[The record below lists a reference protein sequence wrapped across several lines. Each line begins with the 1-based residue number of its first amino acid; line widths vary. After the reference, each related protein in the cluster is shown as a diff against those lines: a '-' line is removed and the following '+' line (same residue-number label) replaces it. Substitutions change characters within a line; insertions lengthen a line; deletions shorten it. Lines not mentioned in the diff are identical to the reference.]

1 MNSAEVQKVKQ
12 QFGIIGNDPA
22 LLQAIDTA
30 IQVAHTDLSV
40 LITGE
45 SGVGK
50 EFFPKIVHTN
60 SIRKHGKYIAVNC
73 GAIPEGTID
82 SELFGHIKGAFTGAV
97 NERKGYFSEA
107 DGGTIFL
114 DEVAELPL
122 STQARLLRVLE
133 NGEFIRVGSSDV
145 EKTNVRIV
153 CATNVNLAEAI
164 AEGRFREDLF
174 YRLSTVPINIPALRK
189 RGDDVVL
196 LFKKF
201 SMDFAAKYNVPKI
214 QLDDSAMQA
223 IKSYSWPG
231 NIRQL
236 KNIAEQISILE
247 LNREIDG
254 EVVLRYLPKEQKN
267 NLPAFAGHKNDGKT
281 FESEREI
288 LYSVLFD
295 MRRDIT
301 DLKKQIEILRS
312 SQENVKTST
321 PYYTEANEVPVVQHQ
336 IQPSFQ
342 IQPSQIHY
350 EPVENVVDEYIEEA
364 LSLDDVEKKTIL
376 LALERNK
383 GKRRH
388 AAKEL
393 NISERTLYRK
403 IKEYGIEGHSAQ
415 TDIHRIATCN
425 SRCNR
430 MHGKLQ
436 VHRSIHRLYKSQ
448 DHITGNIPEPR
459 RIPMGANGNNVQR
472 KVE

>member
-1 MNSAEVQKVKQ
+1 MSAKQDCMNLADIQKVKQ

-22 LLQAIDTA
+22 LLRAIDTA
-30 IQVAHTDLSV
+30 IQVAKTDLSV

-82 SELFGHIKGAFTGAV
+82 SELFGHVKGAFTGAV

-153 CATNVNLAEAI
+153 CATNVNLPEAI

-174 YRLSTVPINIPALRK
+174 YRLSTVPISIPPLRK
-189 RGDDVVL
+189 RGEDVIL

-214 QLDDSAMQA
+214 QLDESARQA
-223 IKSYSWPG
+223 ILAYSWPG

-254 EVVLRYLPKEQKN
+254 NAVMNYLPKEQKN
-267 NLPAFAGHKNDGKT
+267 NLPTFAGHKSEGKT

-301 DLKKQIEILRS
+301 ELKSQIEILRS
-312 SQENVKTST
+312 SQESAKST
-321 PYYTEANEVPVVQHQ
+321 APYYAEANEVPVMQHQ
-336 IQPSFQ
+336 IQPSYQ
-342 IQPSQIHY
+342 IQPQQVHY
-350 EPVENVVDEYIEEA
+350 EPVEHVVDEYVEEA

-403 IKEYGIEGHSAQ
+403 IKEYGIE
-415 TDIHRIATCN
+415 
-425 SRCNR
+425 
-430 MHGKLQ
+430 
-436 VHRSIHRLYKSQ
+436 
-448 DHITGNIPEPR
+448 
-459 RIPMGANGNNVQR
+459 
-472 KVE
+472 

>member
-1 MNSAEVQKVKQ
+1 MTNQELQTLKNKYD
-12 QFGIIGNDPA
+12 IIGNDPA
-22 LLQAIDTA
+22 LNRALEIAIA
-30 IQVAHTDLSV
+30 VAPTDMTV
-40 LITGE
+40 LVTGE

-50 EFFPKIVHTN
+50 ENIPRIIHQN
-60 SIRKHGKYIAVNC
+60 SPRKRGKYFAINC

-82 SELFGHIKGAFTGAV
+82 SELFGHVKGAFTGAV

-153 CATNVNLAEAI
+153 CATNVNLTEAI
-164 AEGRFREDLF
+164 ADGRFREDLY
-174 YRLSTVPINIPALRK
+174 YRLSTVPINIPPLRK
-189 RGDDVVL
+189 RGDDVIL

-201 SMDFAAKYNVPKI
+201 SMDFASKYNVPKI
-214 QLDDSAMQA
+214 QLDESAKRA
-223 IKSYSWPG
+223 IIEYSWPG

-247 LNREIDG
+247 LNREIDS
-254 EVVLRYLPKEQKN
+254 EVVSRYLPKEQKS
-267 NLPAFAGHKNDGKT
+267 NLPTIAGHKNEGKT

-312 SQENVKTST
+312 SQESSKNDTT
-321 PYYTEANEVPVVQHQ
+321 FYTEANEVPVVQHHIQPSHQ
-336 IQPSFQ
+336 IQPSYH
-342 IQPSQIHY
+342 IQPTQVHY

-376 LALERNK
+376 LALERTN

-403 IKEYGIEGHSAQ
+403 IKEYGIE
-415 TDIHRIATCN
+415 
-425 SRCNR
+425 
-430 MHGKLQ
+430 
-436 VHRSIHRLYKSQ
+436 
-448 DHITGNIPEPR
+448 
-459 RIPMGANGNNVQR
+459 
-472 KVE
+472 

>member
-1 MNSAEVQKVKQ
+1 MEVAEIQKVKQ

-22 LLQAIDTA
+22 LLRAIDTA
-30 IQVAHTDLSV
+30 VQVAKTDLTV

-50 EFFPKIVHTN
+50 EFFPKIIHTN
-60 SIRKHGKYIAVNC
+60 SVRKHGKYIAVNC

-114 DEVAELPL
+114 DEVAELPMP
-122 STQARLLRVLE
+122 TQARLLRVLE
-133 NGEFIRVGSSDV
+133 NGEFLRVGSSEV

-153 CATNVNLAEAI
+153 CATNVNLQEAI
-164 AEGRFREDLF
+164 AEGRFREDLY
-174 YRLSTVPINIPALRK
+174 YRLSTVPVTVPPLRK

-201 SMDFAAKYNVPKI
+201 CMDFAAKYNVPRM
-214 QLDDSAMQA
+214 QLTEDAAMVLVN
-223 IKSYSWPG
+223 YSWPG

-236 KNIAEQISILE
+236 KNIAEQVSILE
-247 LNREIDG
+247 LNREING
-254 EVVLRYLPKEQKN
+254 EVLMRYLPQETKN
-267 NLPAFAGHKNDGKT
+267 NLPMLSGGGGQSGKS

-301 DLKKQIEILRS
+301 ELKNQIENLRAMNKDGAAHVS
-312 SQENVKTST
+312 
-321 PYYTEANEVPVVQHQ
+321 YYADAQDVSLVQHTAPAYHLPQ
-336 IQPSFQ
+336 QGS
-342 IQPSQIHY
+342 Y
-350 EPVENVVDEYIEEA
+350 EHVLAPEEYVEEA
-364 LSLDDVEKKTIL
+364 VSLDDVEKKTIIM
-376 LALERNK
+376 ALERNK
-383 GKRRH
+383 GKRRN

-403 IKEYGIEGHSAQ
+403 IKEYGIE
-415 TDIHRIATCN
+415 
-425 SRCNR
+425 
-430 MHGKLQ
+430 
-436 VHRSIHRLYKSQ
+436 
-448 DHITGNIPEPR
+448 
-459 RIPMGANGNNVQR
+459 
-472 KVE
+472 

>member
-1 MNSAEVQKVKQ
+1 MNLADVQRIKQ
-12 QFGIIGNDPA
+12 QFGIIGNDPE
-22 LLQAIDTA
+22 LIRAIDTA
-30 IQVAHTDLSV
+30 MQVAHTDLSV

-50 EFFPKIVHTN
+50 EFFPKIIHTN
-60 SIRKHGKYIAVNC
+60 SVRKHGKYIAVNC

-82 SELFGHIKGAFTGAV
+82 SELFGHVKGAFTGAV

-114 DEVAELPL
+114 DEVAELPMP
-122 STQARLLRVLE
+122 TQARLLRVLE
-133 NGEFIRVGSSDV
+133 NGEFLRVGSSDV

-153 CATNVNLAEAI
+153 CATNVDLPQAI
-164 AEGRFREDLF
+164 ADGRFREDLF
-174 YRLSTVPINIPALRK
+174 YRLNTVPINIPALRK
-189 RGDDVVL
+189 RGDDVIL

-214 QLDDSAMQA
+214 QLDESAKKA
-223 IKSYSWPG
+223 LTEYSWPG

-247 LNREIDG
+247 LNREINS
-254 EVVLRYLPKEQKN
+254 EVVSHYLPKEQKN
-267 NLPAFAGHKNDGKT
+267 NLPTLTGRSSEHKT

-301 DLKKQIEILRS
+301 ELKKQIEGLRTAQGKA
-312 SQENVKTST
+312 QEET
-321 PYYTEANEVPVVQHQ
+321 PYYNADEVPVVQHQ
-336 IQPSFQ
+336 IQQSYQ
-342 IQPSQIHY
+342 IQSPQQAHF
-350 EPVENVVDEYIEEA
+350 EPVEHLVDEYIEET
-364 LSLDDVEKKTIL
+364 LSLEDMEKKTIL

-383 GKRRH
+383 GKRRQ

-403 IKEYGIEGHSAQ
+403 IKEYGIE
-415 TDIHRIATCN
+415 
-425 SRCNR
+425 
-430 MHGKLQ
+430 
-436 VHRSIHRLYKSQ
+436 
-448 DHITGNIPEPR
+448 
-459 RIPMGANGNNVQR
+459 
-472 KVE
+472 